1 MANGARIDL
10 RASETTYIHKI
21 SSTQDT
27 GQTKSRARRE
37 EKRREEKRSSS
48 SLGPLAVT
56 LAVMSLSRVGRRQ
69 QHAHLRHYDR
79 GTRQTSPEGTPDA
92 DI

>member
-37 EKRREEKRSSS
+37 EKRREEKRREAAVV
-48 SLGPLAVT
+48 LGHWL
-56 LAVMSLSRVGRRQ
+56 
-69 QHAHLRHYDR
+69 
-79 GTRQTSPEGTPDA
+79 
-92 DI
+92 